1 MPEIIQSLRESFYQ
15 ELAKTANRWL
25 GYLKKTAQFP
35 AQLQDFLNT
44 CKEYE
49 QTRPTPLLLKYET
62 GGFNCLH
69 QDLYGDV
76 FFPFQV
82 VFVLNQREQDF
93 LVENHS

>member
-1 MPEIIQSLRESFYQ
+1 MVRLFKENSTFSSSASR
-15 ELAKTANRWL
+15 
-25 GYLKKTAQFP
+25 
-35 AQLQDFLNT
+35 FLNT
-44 CKEYE
+44 CEEFE

-93 LVENHS
+93 LVENPS